1 MSEIEKSPADRS
13 GEKMTV
19 RLSNE
24 ARATLEW
31 IAEYYGNISLNE
43 AMRRALGTERFL
55 LEEKQKGSSILI
67 EESGGRL
74 KEIVLR

>member
-1 MSEIEKSPADRS
+1 MPGNENSLSERSAD
-13 GEKMTV
+13 KITL

-55 LEEKQKGSSILI
+55 LEEKQKGSTILI
-67 EESGGRL
+67 EERGGRV